1 MNKQEKNE
9 MIAIL
14 DGMLKENNNFYL
26 ADISGL
32 TADENSALRRLCF
45 KRDVSL
51 QVVKN
56 TLLKKAF
63 EKNDADFS
71 ELYDVLVGNT
81 SIMQAEA
88 GNSPAKIIKEFRKK
102 NEKPILKAAHVEE
115 SLYIGDENLS
125 ALADLKSKDE
135 LIGDIIT
142 LLQSPAK
149 NVISALKSG
158 GNQLSGIVKALQEK
172 TGEVPA
178 VEEKVIQETPEV
190 EEISAESQA
199 EENPVEEMPVAEV
212 ADEELEKE
220 EVIQENP
227 VAEETSDE
235 PKSEEKDEENSSKE

>member
-1 MNKQEKNE
+1 MNKQEKNQ
-9 MIAIL
+9 MIEAL
-14 DGMLKENNNFYL
+14 DGMLNDNNNFYL

-32 TADENSALRRLCF
+32 TAEENSALRRLCF

-56 TLLKKAF
+56 TLLKKAL
-63 EKNDADFS
+63 EKNNADFS

-88 GNSPAKIIKEFRKK
+88 GNAPAKVIKEFRKK
-102 NEKPILKAAHVEE
+102 NDKPLLKAAHIEE

-149 NVISALKSG
+149 NVISSLQSG
-158 GNQLSGIVKALQEK
+158 GNKLSGIVKAL
-172 TGEVPA
+172 
-178 VEEKVIQETPEV
+178 EERT
-190 EEISAESQA
+190 
-199 EENPVEEMPVAEV
+199 N
-212 ADEELEKE
+212 
-220 EVIQENP
+220 
-227 VAEETSDE
+227 
-235 PKSEEKDEENSSKE
+235 

>member
-88 GNSPAKIIKEFRKK
+88 GNAPAKIIKEFRKK
-102 NEKPILKAAHVEE
+102 NDKPILKAAHIEE
-115 SLYIGDENLS
+115 SMYIGDENLS
-125 ALADLKSKDE
+125 PLADLKSKDE

-149 NVISALKSG
+149 NVIASLQSG
-158 GNQLSGIVKALQEK
+158 GNKLSGIVKAL
-172 TGEVPA
+172 
-178 VEEKVIQETPEV
+178 EEK
-190 EEISAESQA
+190 A
-199 EENPVEEMPVAEV
+199 N
-212 ADEELEKE
+212 
-220 EVIQENP
+220 
-227 VAEETSDE
+227 
-235 PKSEEKDEENSSKE
+235 